1 MDDIMDS
8 RAHLPPFNSG
18 TPMIS
23 IPQNQWAEQQQRLVT
38 LEASLRL
45 QKETI
50 DRLSSLVAPT
60 PSATPHPAIPE
71 PIPTNTYLPR
81 SAKVAPPDQ
90 FSGDRH
96 KIYLYL
102 SKCRHDF
109 LSQPE
114 LFTTEAKKVLFA
126 SGYLDGA
133 AYNWFQPL
141 LDCYASAVTDGRPED
156 IPAQFQS
163 FGEYTRSLED
173 TFGDPDLVRSKERE
187 LRNLTQTTSVASYT
201 ADFNRIK
208 GFVKWND
215 DALTSQFYKGLKSA
229 VKDGLVY
236 ENPAPVTLS
245 DLVSASLRIDSRQ
258 FERYLERKS
267 EHPTSVPRA
276 TKQSTDSPFTRS
288 YNSVSRSYPNGAT
301 STTTPRI
308 STLPTSGTD
317 GSTPM
322 ELDFNQPFRPKPRG
336 PLTETEKQRRRDLNL
351 CNYCGSPSHH
361 IQACPICPPRSQPP
375 RPQQLQVAQV
385 IDLPDGST
393 KDIAQE

>member
-1 MDDIMDS
+1 MDDILES
-8 RAHLPPFNSG
+8 RAHLPSFNPN

-23 IPQNQWAEQQQRLVT
+23 IPQNQWTEQQQRLVT

-60 PSATPHPAIPE
+60 PSVTPHPVIPE
-71 PIPTNTYLPR
+71 SISTSAYLPR
-81 SAKVAPPDQ
+81 SAKVAPPDP
-90 FSGDRH
+90 FSGERH

-102 SKCRHDF
+102 SKCQHNF

-141 LDCYASAVTDGRPED
+141 LDQYASVVAEGRLED
-156 IPAQFQS
+156 IPIQFQS

-187 LRNLTQTTSVASYT
+187 LRNLIQTTSVASYT

-215 DALTSQFYKGLKSA
+215 DAFTSQFYKGLKSA

-236 ENPAPVTLS
+236 ENPAPITLS

-267 EHPTSVPRA
+267 EQSITTPQT
-276 TKQSTDSPFTRS
+276 TKQSAEPPFPRS
-288 YNSVSRSYPNGAT
+288 HNGPPRSYPNGAT
-301 STTTPRI
+301 STTPRT
-308 STLPTSGTD
+308 STLQTPGVD

-322 ELDFNQPFRPKPRG
+322 ELDFNQPFRSRPRG
-336 PLTETEKQRRRDLNL
+336 PLTETEKQQRKDLNL

-361 IQACPICPPRSQPP
+361 IQACSICPP
-375 RPQQLQVAQV
+375 RPQQ
-385 IDLPDGST
+385 PRP
-393 KDIAQE
+393 

>member
-1 MDDIMDS
+1 
-8 RAHLPPFNSG
+8 
-18 TPMIS
+18 MIS

-60 PSATPHPAIPE
+60 PSATPHPVIPE
-71 PIPTNTYLPR
+71 PIPKSAYLPR

-102 SKCRHDF
+102 SKCRHNF

-141 LDCYASAVTDGRPED
+141 LDRYASAVTDGRPED

-173 TFGDPDLVRSKERE
+173 TFGDPDLVRSMERE
-187 LRNLTQTTSVASYT
+187 LRNLSQTTSVASYT

-236 ENPAPVTLS
+236 ENPAPITLP

-258 FERYLERKS
+258 FERYLECKS
-267 EHPTSVPRA
+267 EQPSSVLRT
-276 TKQSTDSPFTRS
+276 TKQSPEASFTRS
-288 YNSVSRSYPNGAT
+288 HNPVPRFYANAIPSAP
-301 STTTPRI
+301 TPRV
-308 STLPTSGTD
+308 LPTSGSD

-322 ELDFNQPFRPKPRG
+322 ELDFTQPFHPRPRG

-351 CNYCGSPSHH
+351 CNYCASPSHH

-375 RPQQLQVAQV
+375 RPQQVHVAQV

-393 KDIAQE
+393 KDLAQE

>member
-8 RAHLPPFNSG
+8 QAHVPPFNSG

-90 FSGDRH
+90 FSGDCH

-126 SGYLDGA
+126 SGYLDRA

-141 LDCYASAVTDGRPED
+141 LDRYASAVTDGRPED

-245 DLVSASLRIDSRQ
+245 DLVSASL
-258 FERYLERKS
+258 
-267 EHPTSVPRA
+267 
-276 TKQSTDSPFTRS
+276 
-288 YNSVSRSYPNGAT
+288 
-301 STTTPRI
+301 
-308 STLPTSGTD
+308 
-317 GSTPM
+317 
-322 ELDFNQPFRPKPRG
+322 
-336 PLTETEKQRRRDLNL
+336 
-351 CNYCGSPSHH
+351 
-361 IQACPICPPRSQPP
+361 
-375 RPQQLQVAQV
+375 
-385 IDLPDGST
+385 
-393 KDIAQE
+393 